1 MRMLRSGGIV
11 VLVALGTL
19 CAGASSA
26 SAQGEPARATSVA
39 AVAPLTLP
47 EIIEYGLRHNPG
59 VRQSAFGV
67 QVAGQGLKAARGERM
82 PRVDLTSG
90 ATAYR
95 YPTPVTPI
103 TGSPLSGAP
112 FPDFDDN
119 IYDFGFLFS
128 LPLYK
133 GGRLDRGAEVA
144 RIKQLIA
151 GHQLEATRQELA
163 YNLTSTYYKI
173 LQLKA
178 LARVSDAQ
186 VKELEGLRGQ
196 AESFVK
202 AGGRAPLD
210 LLKADVELARGREN
224 ALVVSNSLQ
233 TTLELLKKLM
243 GIEDVTRRIDVAE
256 EQISEKPYLPL
267 DDDLRRAFERRP
279 EYRAVQG
286 RVQAAGE
293 QVKISEGR
301 RLPSVYA
308 TADYGRRSG
317 DSLAFK
323 ENWSAGVRLTLPVF
337 DGGVIRSDIETQRLE
352 LERAKEEE
360 RAVRLSINR
369 EVKDAYTELE
379 NAARRLEV
387 TGMALVPARE
397 NRRIELL
404 KYQTGAGTMT
414 DNLDAQT
421 VLLRAEYDYYRALF
435 DRETAYAAMKK
446 ALGEDVSEEGVSR

>member
-1 MRMLRSGGIV
+1 MRVFRFLC
-11 VLVALGTL
+11 VLVMLSSGWGWAAGPPGET
-19 CAGASSA
+19 AGAITDA
-26 SAQGEPARATSVA
+26 Y
-39 AVAPLTLP
+39 TLR
-47 EIIEYGLRHNPG
+47 EIVEYALEHNPA
-59 VRQSAFGV
+59 VRQSATGV
-67 QVAGQGLKAARGERM
+67 KLSEQGVKAAQGERL
-82 PRVDLTSG
+82 PKIDFASG

-103 TGSPLSGAP
+103 TSSPTTLVAIPEFS
-112 FPDFDDN
+112 DR
-119 IYDFGFLFS
+119 IYDLGFLFS
-128 LPLYK
+128 MPLFR
-133 GGRLDRGAEVA
+133 GGRLERAVEVA

-151 GHQLEATRQELA
+151 GHQLEATRQELV
-163 YNLTSTYYKI
+163 YNLTSTYYKL
-173 LQLKA
+173 LQLKS
-178 LARVSDAQ
+178 LARVTDAQ
-186 VKELEGLRGQ
+186 VKELEALRGQ

-233 TTLELLKKLM
+233 TTMELLKKLM

-256 EQISEKPYLPL
+256 EQTSEKPYLPF
-267 DDDLRRAFERRP
+267 DDGLRRAFERRP
-279 EYRAVQG
+279 EYRAAQG

-308 TADYGRRSG
+308 TADYGKRSG

-323 ENWSAGVRLTLPVF
+323 ENWSAGVRLILPVF

-369 EVKDAYTELE
+369 EVKDAYTEIE
-379 NAARRLEV
+379 NVARRVEV

-421 VLLRAEYDYYRALF
+421 ALLRAEYDYYRALF
-435 DRETAYAAMKK
+435 DRETSYAAMKK
-446 ALGEDVSEEGVSR
+446 ALGEDVSAEGVSR